1 MGLCAY
7 CRESFE
13 GHDGAGRPSSYCSRA
28 CRRGAQSERQRIVR
42 HLERLEAE
50 RMNRRHAARR
60 GDRIRIALPSGLVTA
75 AERLTEIDSD
85 IAELRARLGVLLAD
99 AE

>member
-1 MGLCAY
+1 
-7 CRESFE
+7 
-13 GHDGAGRPSSYCSRA
+13 
-28 CRRGAQSERQRIVR
+28 
-42 HLERLEAE
+42 
-50 RMNRRHAARR
+50 MNRRHAARR

>member
-1 MGLCAY
+1 MRNTYEYLFYKLYRWRVLVNGPLYA
-7 CRESFE
+7 
-13 GHDGAGRPSSYCSRA
+13 
-28 CRRGAQSERQRIVR
+28 VR

-75 AERLTEIDSD
+75 AERLTEIESD

-99 AE
+99 SDEEPEVRA